1 MWPRQIPYMYGKS
14 FKKKIKKCYE
24 KSVNLSLWPRSVG
37 IYDFRVDT
45 FCKKKVSCDRLF
57 CHLRANCDISIQES
71 SLARLRFIFLVK
83 MIFFTYIY
91 RNDNWECRS
100 ASNKYDDR

>member
-57 CHLRANCDISIQES
+57 CHFRQNLR
-71 SLARLRFIFLVK
+71 LPAREAFHFFSFFD
-83 MIFFTYIY
+83 FFTIHIQIF
-91 RNDNWECRS
+91 EV
-100 ASNKYDDR
+100 